1 MIYDVVRTGSD
12 GNFTVIGGDIGLD
25 MGVPFKTVK
34 PYLQKLRLVFCGHE
48 HSDHFKAS
56 TIREAART
64 RPTLRFCGGPW
75 MVDHFIAAGVKEA
88 NIDVL
93 EAGTVLDYGD
103 FQIEPVPLFH
113 NVQNF
118 GLKIYKD
125 GEKALYIVDTGHLD
139 GIEAKGFDLY
149 LLEANHTRAEIEA
162 AIAEA
167 QAKGEFT
174 YRTRAAE
181 NHLSYEQAVDWL
193 TQNMGPNSIW
203 IPMHGHKGGIEND
216 RSAEDSYLSC

>member
-25 MGVPFKTVK
+25 MGVSFKTVN
-34 PYLQKLRLVFCGHE
+34 PYLPKLRLVFIGHE

-56 TIREAART
+56 TIREVART

-75 MVDHFIAAGVKEA
+75 MVDHFIVAGVKKS

-113 NVQNF
+113 NVQNY
-118 GLKIYKD
+118 GLKIYRG
-125 GEKALYIVDTGHLD
+125 GEKALYAVDTGHMD
-139 GIEAKGFDLY
+139 GIEAKDFNLY
-149 LLEANHTRAEIEA
+149 LLEANHTQAEIEA
-162 AIAEA
+162 AVAEA

-193 TQNMGPNSIW
+193 TQNMGPNSVW
-203 IPMHGHKGGIEND
+203 VPMHGHKNKE
-216 RSAEDSYLSC
+216 E

>member
-25 MGVPFKTVK
+25 MGVPYKTVK
-34 PYLQKLRLVFCGHE
+34 PYLRQLRLVFIGHE
-48 HSDHFKAS
+48 HSDHFKLS
-56 TIREAART
+56 TVRAAARE

-75 MVDHFIAAGVKEA
+75 MIDNFVKAGVREA

-103 FQIEPVPLFH
+103 FQIEPVELHH
-113 NVQNF
+113 NVPCY
-118 GLKIYKD
+118 GLKIYRD
-125 GEKALYIVDTGHLD
+125 GEKALYAVDTGHMD

-149 LLEANHTRAEIEA
+149 LLEANHTQAEIESA
-162 AIAEA
+162 VAEA
-167 QAKGEFT
+167 QANGEFT

-193 TQNMGPNSIW
+193 TQNMSTNSIW
-203 IPMHGHKGGIEND
+203 IPMHGHKEGGNND
-216 RSAEDSYLSC
+216 EQNSSYV

>member
-1 MIYDVVRTGSD
+1 MVVVMEHKIIETGST
-12 GNFTVIGGDIGLD
+12 GNFSVIGGDIGLD

-34 PYLQKLRLVFCGHE
+34 PYLPQLRLVFISHE

-75 MVDHFIAAGVKEA
+75 MVDRFIAAGVRKQ

-93 EAGTVLDYGD
+93 EAGTVYDYGE
-103 FQIEPVPLFH
+103 FQIEPIELFH
-113 NVQNF
+113 NVRNY
-118 GLKIYKD
+118 GLKIYRC
-125 GEKALYIVDTGHLD
+125 GEKALYAVDTGHMD

-149 LLEANHTRAEIEA
+149 LLEANHTQAEIEA
-162 AIAEA
+162 AVADA

-181 NHLSYEQAVDWL
+181 NHLSHEQAVDWL
-193 TQNMGPNSIW
+193 TKNMGPNSIW
-203 IPMHGHKGGIEND
+203 VPMHGHKNKE
-216 RSAEDSYLSC
+216 ELQ

>member
-1 MIYDVVRTGSD
+1 MIFDVVETGST
-12 GNFTVIGGDIGLD
+12 GNFSIICGDIGLD

-34 PYLQKLRLVFCGHE
+34 PYLPQLRIVFISHE

-75 MVDHFIAAGVKEA
+75 MVDRFIAAGVRKQ

-93 EAGTVLDYGD
+93 EAGTVYDYGD
-103 FQIEPVPLFH
+103 FQIEPIKLFH
-113 NVQNF
+113 NVQNY
-118 GLKIYKD
+118 GLKIYRG
-125 GEKALYIVDTGHLD
+125 GEKALYAVDTGHMD

-149 LLEANHTRAEIEA
+149 LLEANHTQAEIEA
-162 AIAEA
+162 AVADA
-167 QAKGEFT
+167 QARGEFT

-203 IPMHGHKGGIEND
+203 VPMHGHKNK
-216 RSAEDSYLSC
+216 ED